1 MKQFAA
7 ETMRAQCVGIP
18 LVVLFWYSVSSYT
31 SDSIFSLVLVV
42 IIFFSSTPML

>member
-7 ETMRAQCVGIP
+7 EMMRAQCVGIP
-18 LVVLFWYSVSSYT
+18 LVVLFWYCVSSYT

-42 IIFFSSTPML
+42 ITFSSTPML